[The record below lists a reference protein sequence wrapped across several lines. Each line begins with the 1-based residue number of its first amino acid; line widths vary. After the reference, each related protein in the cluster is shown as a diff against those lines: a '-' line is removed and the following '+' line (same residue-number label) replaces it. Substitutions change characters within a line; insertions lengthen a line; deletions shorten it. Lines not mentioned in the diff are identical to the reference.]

1 MNDLRLN
8 RTVRVASETTE
19 IVRGQE
25 ERFLEQLEPIVRDHS
40 IELDLSPVERIDA
53 AGIAALI
60 RLYCDATRA
69 GRRFTVLNPKPH
81 VLEIMVIVGVDRVL
95 MAQNAEK
102 TREAA
107 LGMEL
112 SAA

>member
-8 RTVRVASETTE
+8 NTVRVASETTE

-25 ERFLEQLEPIVRDHS
+25 DKFLEQLDPIVRDNS
-40 IELDLSPVERIDA
+40 VELDLSPVERIDA

-60 RLYCDATRA
+60 RLYCDSVQA
-69 GRRFTVLNPKPH
+69 GRKFTVTNPRRH
-81 VLEIMVIVGVDRVL
+81 VQELLAIVGIDRVL
-95 MAQNAEK
+95 MGEK
-102 TREAA
+102 AARESA

-112 SAA
+112 TAA

>member
-8 RTVRVASETTE
+8 TTVKVASELTE

-25 ERFLEQLEPIVRDHS
+25 DRFLEQLDPIVRDS
-40 IELDLSPVERIDA
+40 SVELDLSPVERIDA

-60 RLYCDATRA
+60 RLYCDAVQA
-69 GRRFTVLNPKPH
+69 GRKFTVTNPRRH
-81 VLEIMVIVGVDRVL
+81 VHELLAIVGIDRVL
-95 MAQNAEK
+95 MTESA
-102 TREAA
+102 REASM
-107 LGMEL
+107 GMAL

>member
-8 RTVRVASETTE
+8 TTVRVASETTE

-25 ERFLEQLEPIVRDHS
+25 DKFLGQLEPIIRNHS
-40 IELDLSPVERIDA
+40 IELDLGPVERIDA

-60 RLYCDATRA
+60 RLYCDAVQA
-69 GRRFTVLNPKPH
+69 GRMFTILNPRPH
-81 VLEIMVIVGVDRVL
+81 VREILAIVGIDRLL
-95 MAQNAEK
+95 MAANAENAVG
-102 TREAA
+102 TAM
-107 LGMEL
+107 GMEL